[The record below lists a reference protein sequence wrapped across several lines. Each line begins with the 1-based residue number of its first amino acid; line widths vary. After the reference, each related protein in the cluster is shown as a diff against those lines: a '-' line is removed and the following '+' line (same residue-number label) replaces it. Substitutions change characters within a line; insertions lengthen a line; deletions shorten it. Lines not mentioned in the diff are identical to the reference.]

1 MPLAENWVKQLEK
14 RGLEPIHLTPEQRAE
29 KEKQDAARFTKQ
41 WQAQDRVKYI
51 NASLWGEE
59 QARSFKFTD
68 WLPEKQANEQRAKEV
83 GNQAYSIMR
92 QLAEEPFNVFL
103 NGAAG
108 TGKTS
113 LALAIMDGLGDK
125 YTNMFVSVIEWRDM
139 TYQSFH
145 DEKLQQQLAVVEK
158 YMREV
163 DVLILDDF
171 GKDTQR
177 EAKEKMAGMLFRLAD
192 ARKGKT
198 TIITSN
204 DNELALTKK
213 YDMATLSRLIPSN
226 PNHVIDM
233 TDMADVREV

>member
-1 MPLAENWVKQLEK
+1 MPLAENWVRQLK
-14 RGLEPIHLTPEQRAE
+14 RRGLEPIHLTPEQRAE
-29 KEKQDAARFTKQ
+29 KEKQEAAMFTQQ
-41 WQAQDRVKYI
+41 WQKQDRTKYI
-51 NASLWGEE
+51 KASLWGEE
-59 QARSFKFTD
+59 KARSFKFSD

-83 GNQAYSIMR
+83 GNQAYRIMR
-92 QLAEEPFNVFL
+92 QLAVEPFNVFL
-103 NGAAG
+103 NGEAG

-113 LALAIMDGLGDK
+113 LALAIMDGLSDK
-125 YTNMFVSVIEWRDM
+125 CTNMFVSVIEWRDM

>member
-1 MPLAENWVKQLEK
+1 M
-14 RGLEPIHLTPEQRAE
+14 
-29 KEKQDAARFTKQ
+29 
-41 WQAQDRVKYI
+41 KYI

-59 QARSFKFTD
+59 RARSFKFTD

-83 GNQAYSIMR
+83 GNQAYRIMR

-145 DEKLQQQLAVVEK
+145 DEKLQQQLAVIEK
-158 YMREV
+158 YMCDV
-163 DVLILDDF
+163 DVLVLDDF
-171 GKDTQR
+171 GKDTQK
-177 EAKEKMAGMLFRLAD
+177 EAKEKVASMLFRLAD

-226 PNHVIDM
+226 PQHIIDM
-233 TDMADVREV
+233 NGMEDVREV

>member
-1 MPLAENWVKQLEK
+1 
-14 RGLEPIHLTPEQRAE
+14 
-29 KEKQDAARFTKQ
+29 
-41 WQAQDRVKYI
+41 
-51 NASLWGEE
+51 
-59 QARSFKFTD
+59 
-68 WLPEKQANEQRAKEV
+68 
-83 GNQAYSIMR
+83 MR

-113 LALAIMDGLGDK
+113 LALAIMDGLGGK

-145 DEKLQQQLAVVEK
+145 DEKLQQQLAVIEK
-158 YMREV
+158 YMRDV
-163 DVLILDDF
+163 DVLVLDDF
-171 GKDTQR
+171 GKDTQK
-177 EAKEKMAGMLFRLAD
+177 EAKEKVASMLFRLAD

-226 PNHVIDM
+226 PQHIIDM
-233 TDMADVREV
+233 TGMEDVREV

>member
-1 MPLAENWVKQLEK
+1 MPLAENWVRQLKK
-14 RGLEPIHLTPEQRAE
+14 RGLEPISLTPEQRAE

-59 QARSFKFTD
+59 RARSFKFTD

-83 GNQAYSIMR
+83 GNQAYRIMR
-92 QLAEEPFNVFL
+92 QLAEEQFNVFL

-113 LALAIMDGLGDK
+113 LALAIMDGLSDK
-125 YTNMFVSVIEWRDM
+125 FTNMFVSVIEWRDM
-139 TYQSFH
+139 TYKSFH

>member
-1 MPLAENWVKQLEK
+1 MPTINDWVHQLKK
-14 RGLEPIHLTPEQRAE
+14 RGLDPIVLSDEQRAE
-29 KEKQDAARFTKQ
+29 KEKQDAVKFTQQ
-41 WQAQDRVKYI
+41 WQAQDRKKYI

-59 QARSFKFTD
+59 TARTFHFSD
-68 WLPEKQANEQRAKEV
+68 WLPEKQPNEQKAKEV
-83 GNQAYSIMR
+83 GNQAYRIMR
-92 QLAEEPFNVFL
+92 QLSEKPFNVFL
-103 NGAAG
+103 NGEAG

-113 LALAIMDGLGDK
+113 LALAIMDGLGSD
-125 YTNMFVSVIEWRDM
+125 YTNMFVSVIEWRDK

-145 DEKLQQQLAVVEK
+145 DDKLQQQLSVIEK
-158 YMREV
+158 YMRDV

-171 GKDTQR
+171 GKETQK
-177 EAKEKMAGMLFRLAD
+177 EAKEKVASMLFRLAD

-226 PNHVIDM
+226 PDHVIDM
-233 TDMADVREV
+233 DDMEDVREV

>member
-1 MPLAENWVKQLEK
+1 MPIAEDWINQLKK
-14 RGLEPIHLTPEQRAE
+14 RGIEPVTLTPEQRAE
-29 KEKQDAARFTKQ
+29 KEKQDAIRFTKQ
-41 WQAQDRVKYI
+41 WQAQDHSKYI
-51 NASLWGEE
+51 HASLWGEE
-59 QARSFKFTD
+59 KARSFKFSD
-68 WLPEKQANEQRAKEV
+68 WIPEKQPNEQRAKEV
-83 GNQAYSIMR
+83 GNQAYRIMR

-103 NGAAG
+103 NGTAG

-113 LALAIMDGLGDK
+113 LALAIMDGLGSK
-125 YTNMFVSVIEWRDM
+125 YSNMFVSVIEWRDK

-145 DEKLQQQLAVVEK
+145 DEKLQQQLAVIEK

-171 GKDTQR
+171 GKETQK
-177 EAKEKMAGMLFRLAD
+177 EAKEKVASMLFRLAD
-192 ARKGKT
+192 ARKGEI

-226 PNHVIDM
+226 QSHIIDM
-233 TDMADVREV
+233 SDMEDVREV